1 MTQVASQAWRTR
13 PKRVRRSVRLTKR
26 RFGCTSALIFA
37 LSLTAQ
43 TGGVV
48 DVSPAWSLFLN
59 ASGQKLSEGAGV
71 RLRLRQPLLRGGG
84 LNVDTAPVRL
94 ARIAEASH
102 VLGFEGA
109 TMDVATAVIFG
120 YRAVI
125 EAERRMAIEQRAL
138 DRTRAM
144 LSVNRALMDRTVGA
158 TLDTWDIDI
167 EAMQE

>member
-1 MTQVASQAWRTR
+1 MYTTIALE
-13 PKRVRRSVRLTKR
+13 RL
-26 RFGCTSALIFA
+26 
-37 LSLTAQ
+37 
-43 TGGVV
+43 
-48 DVSPAWSLFLN
+48 
-59 ASGQKLSEGAGV
+59 QKLSEGAGV
-71 RLRLRQPLLRGGG
+71 RLRLRQPLLRDGGH
-84 LNVDTAPVRL
+84 NVGTAPVRL

-102 VLGFEGA
+102 VLGFEAA
-109 TMDVATAVIFG
+109 TMDVSTAVIFG